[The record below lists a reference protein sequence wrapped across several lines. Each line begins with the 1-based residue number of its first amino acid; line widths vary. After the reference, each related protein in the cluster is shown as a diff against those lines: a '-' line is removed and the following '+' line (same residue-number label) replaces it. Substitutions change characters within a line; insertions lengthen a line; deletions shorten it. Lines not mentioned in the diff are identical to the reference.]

1 MNKMIKAVGFIH
13 HLPISDNESFIDV
26 TIERPELNDQEL
38 LVSVEGVSVNHVDT
52 YVRNSGDKT
61 RLLEPKIIGW
71 DAVGTV
77 IGKGAKA
84 TLFDIG
90 DRVWYAGDLKK
101 SGSYTQNQVIDERL
115 VGRAP
120 SKLTAAQAAAIPL
133 VGLTAYEALFE
144 KLKVS
149 YGGNAGQTLLIVN
162 GSGGV
167 GSLAIQ
173 LAKLTGLTVIA
184 TAAKQASVDWVKQLG
199 ADHIIDH
206 YQDLVKQVH
215 DLGYHDVDYCLNLNN
230 LDAHWDELAELIKPD
245 GHIVAVTEN
254 RKPID
259 LQKLAKKRASFSWEW
274 MFSKSYYQ
282 LDNMKT
288 QHEILTHLASLYE
301 TGKLQTVTTK
311 TYTPINADNMR
322 KAHTDVE
329 SGHMVGKVTLVDW
342 EA

>member
-1 MNKMIKAVGFIH
+1 MKKMIKAVGFIH
-13 HLPISDNESFIDV
+13 HLPISDRDSFMDV
-26 TIERPELNDQEL
+26 VIEQPVLNAQEL
-38 LVSVEGVSVNHVDT
+38 LIAVEGVSVNPVDT
-52 YVRNSGDKT
+52 YVRNDGDKT
-61 RLLEPKIIGW
+61 RLSAPKIIGW

-77 IGKGAKA
+77 IGKGDKA

-101 SGSYTQNQVIDERL
+101 SGSYAQNQVIDERL

-144 KLKVS
+144 KLTVS
-149 YGGNAGQTLLIVN
+149 HSGNEGKTLLIVN

-173 LAKLTGLTVIA
+173 LAKLAGLTVIA
-184 TAAKQASVDWVKQLG
+184 TASKQASVDWVKQLG
-199 ADHIIDH
+199 ADHSIDH
-206 YQDLVKQVH
+206 YKDLVTQVH
-215 DLGYHDVDYCLNLNN
+215 DLGYQDVDYCLNLNN

-245 GHIVAVTEN
+245 GHIAAVTEN

-259 LQKLAKKRASFSWEW
+259 LQKLTKKRASFSWEW

-288 QHEILTHLASLYE
+288 QHEILTYLASLYE
-301 TGKLQTVTTK
+301 TGTLQPVTTK

-329 SGHMVGKVTLVDW
+329 SGHMVGKVTLVGW
-342 EA
+342 EV